1 MSSSNF
7 IRWGAIATMLAG
19 ALSIL
24 IGVLSAIEEN
34 NYSVV
39 ESTRWVVLVV
49 GLVGLYLYLRRS
61 RRFGRVGA
69 VGFYILIVACVLNAI
84 GYMGLLLHEGEVWM
98 QLINIFAAVG
108 ALLGLFGQ
116 VLFGICI
123 LRAGNLPRAGAWLW
137 LVSAPIFVGAIVGFI
152 VGGPWSSWSF
162 VVGEVVFGLG
172 CIVLVHL
179 QDRLCGMSY
188 GSRHETSNL
197 RTFVVARG
205 ARGFGSRA
213 ALQRRLC
220 SAPKPD
226 TSG

>member
-1 MSSSNF
+1 MLSSNF

-24 IGVLSAIEEN
+24 IGVLSAIEEG

-61 RRFGRVGA
+61 RRFGRVGVA
-69 VGFYILIVACVLNAI
+69 SFYMLIVGCVLNTINYA
-84 GYMGLLLHEGEVWM
+84 GLLLIEGGVWM

-108 ALLGLFGQ
+108 AFLGLFGQ

-123 LRAGNLPRAGAWLW
+123 LRSGNLPRAGAWLW
-137 LVSAPIFVGAIVGFI
+137 LVSAPIFLGAIVGFI
-152 VGGPWSSWSF
+152 VGASGTWSNWSF

-172 CIVLVHL
+172 CIVL
-179 QDRLCGMSY
+179 
-188 GSRHETSNL
+188 GSGLWAH
-197 RTFVVARG
+197 RG
-205 ARGFGSRA
+205 EPVQPAHPATPAGAG
-213 ALQRRLC
+213 
-220 SAPKPD
+220 
-226 TSG
+226 